1 MSPVGLKVGVPAA
14 RRPGREAM
22 AMEARN
28 GGGVPEAAR
37 VGWLAAMAPLWP
49 LGLARILYG
58 YLWWQNSAWKV
69 PSDDFGRK
77 SGGGLWFWVQQEI
90 QHPTVTAY
98 KDFLVNVMIPNWT
111 FFGWM
116 TLITET
122 SLGVTLML
130 GLFTRFGSL
139 VAIGM
144 AANIT
149 IGIWSV
155 PHEWAWSYIMLM
167 MFPAIFLLTDAG
179 RSFGVDAFLAPPLDR
194 AAARGSR
201 FAWLIRWLA

>member
-1 MSPVGLKVGVPAA
+1 MLATTLQTESVMTGS
-14 RRPGREAM
+14 
-22 AMEARN
+22 ARN
-28 GGGVPEAAR
+28 GQGAPTGEQPR
-37 VGWLAAMAPLWP
+37 RGWLRAIAPLWP

-58 YLWWQNSAWKV
+58 YLWWQQSGWKV

-77 SGGGLWFWVQQEI
+77 SGGGLWYWVHQGIE
-90 QHPTVTAY
+90 HPTLNAY
-98 KDFLVNVMIPNWT
+98 KDFQLSVVVPNWT

-122 SLGVTLML
+122 FIGVTLIL
-130 GLFTRFGSL
+130 GLGTRLGSL

-149 IGIWSV
+149 LSILSV
-155 PHEWAWSYIMLM
+155 PHEWGWTYTMLI
-167 MFPAIFLLTDAG
+167 MFPVLFLLTDAG
-179 RSFGVDAFLAPPLDR
+179 RSFGIDAFLAPPLDR

-201 FAWLIRWLA
+201 VAWLVRWLV